1 MFERLNGLRENAE
14 PAISCTGPG
23 PATKKKRYC
32 IPVVGRKRKMHR
44 QICLC
49 GKAGERRTHTVGQC
63 QIHKEEGDVL
73 GEETRKIGE
82 CDIPGRED

>member
-1 MFERLNGLRENAE
+1 
-14 PAISCTGPG
+14 
-23 PATKKKRYC
+23 
-32 IPVVGRKRKMHR
+32 MHR